1 MAEFDE
7 DVGNVGCEEVGEVVP
22 GGKGEEVAT
31 DIVNS
36 DMAVEAEVAADSAE
50 TDVNVIKVVVVR
62 VNPVSSVA
70 GGRDSAKFREDEEED
85 VGIGLAIPFPE
96 GATVNRGLVKNVED
110 VSLGQA

>member
-1 MAEFDE
+1 MADFDE
-7 DVGNVGCEEVGEVVP
+7 DDGNAECKEVKDAVP
-22 GGKGEEVAT
+22 GGKGDVA
-31 DIVNS
+31 VNS
-36 DMAVEAEVAADSAE
+36 DMAVEVSEVATDRVE

-96 GATVNRGLVKNVED
+96 GTTVNRGLVKNVED